1 MIIKMYIIESG
12 AVVSCACTI
21 YFVGGWRILH
31 RCLKILW
38 KTFIIGLD
46 CCSLHLFVKLCLQDN
61 RVKHSISFKLLT
73 HDKKRKKSSLKFK
86 MPKCTNLSFNSTARS
101 VQNLLGYV
109 TRPEQVWDSILLMIP
124 ECTNWGITHLTQT
137 LISIFLVQYVVVV
150 EAETPSAVC
159 LWWFVY
165 ISKILSSIVTAHQT
179 FHSTFRQR
187 LEWPQIWPV
196 LTVLG
201 YFLFVLWPILLH
213 RLFRSRL
220 LVVCWF

>member
-1 MIIKMYIIESG
+1 MIIRMCIIESG

-61 RVKHSISFKLLT
+61 RVKHSTSFKLLT

-124 ECTNWGITHLTQT
+124 ECTNWGIAHLTQT
-137 LISIFLVQYVVVV
+137 LISFFVVGTIRCSSRSWNPLSCVSMV
-150 EAETPSAVC
+150 VC
-159 LWWFVY
+159 LHF
-165 ISKILSSIVTAHQT
+165 KNIVFHCNCTPDFPFHFSTAAGMT
-179 FHSTFRQR
+179 SD
-187 LEWPQIWPV
+187 
-196 LTVLG
+196 LTSVDCAG
-201 YFLFVLWPILLH
+201 LFPFCIMAHTLASFIP
-213 RLFRSRL
+213 
-220 LVVCWF
+220 